1 MQFNSQCISCLIKRQ
16 MAQIEKFDDEQK
28 KLDYMKDVCRIIA
41 ESPEGVA
48 APFLVSRFGRAFN
61 KYFHI
66 KDVYAEIKKE
76 SNEFV
81 VERLDRVRDVIASSD
96 DPLLCA
102 LKYARLGNYI
112 DFGALH
118 GGVDMSELDKKLDS
132 AKDEYVDP
140 VEYENL
146 KADLAKAK
154 KVLYITDNAGEI
166 VLDKV
171 FLEQL
176 IKHYPNTEFV
186 AATRGA
192 PVLNDATRED
202 AYEIGLDKVVKVIDN
217 GTDISGTQI
226 GELGEEMQKA
236 LDDADV
242 VIAKGQGNF
251 ETMLGCGLNVYYVF
265 LCKCDLFVKSFG
277 VPRLTGVLFNEK
289 RVSVKWNGLK

>member
-1 MQFNSQCISCLIKRQ
+1 MQFNSQCIACLIKRQ
-16 MAQIEKFDDEQK
+16 MAQIAEFDDEQK

-48 APFLVSRFGRAFN
+48 APYLVSRFGRAFD

-76 SNEFV
+76 SNDFV
-81 VERLDRVRDVIASSD
+81 LERLDRVQQVIDSSD

-132 AKDEYVDP
+132 AKNEAVDP

-166 VLDKV
+166 VLDKI
-171 FLEQL
+171 FLQKLKEY
-176 IKHYPNTEFV
+176 YPNAEFV

-192 PVLNDATRED
+192 PVINDATRED
-202 AYEIGLDKVVKVIDN
+202 AYYIGLDKIVKVIDN

-226 GELGEEMQKA
+226 SEVGEEMKKA

-242 VIAKGQGNF
+242 IIAKGQGNF
-251 ETMLGCGLNVYYVF
+251 ETMLGCGLNVYYVY

>member
-1 MQFNSQCISCLIKRQ
+1 MQFNSQCIACLIKRQ
-16 MAQIEKFDDEQK
+16 MAQIAEFDDEQK

-48 APFLVSRFGRAFN
+48 APYLVSRFGRAFD

-76 SNEFV
+76 SNDFV
-81 VERLDRVRDVIASSD
+81 LERLDRVQQVIDSSD

-132 AKDEYVDP
+132 AKDEAVDP

-166 VLDKV
+166 VLDKI
-171 FLEQL
+171 FLQKLKEY
-176 IKHYPNTEFV
+176 YPNAEFV

-192 PVLNDATRED
+192 PVINDATRED
-202 AYEIGLDKVVKVIDN
+202 AYYIGLDKIVKVIDN

-226 GELGEEMQKA
+226 SEVGEEMKKA

-242 VIAKGQGNF
+242 IIAKGQGNF
-251 ETMLGCGLNVYYVF
+251 ETMLGCGLNAYYVY

-289 RVSVKWNGLK
+289 RVSIKWNGLK